1 MAVRCEI
8 KEYNTLKKQMKA
20 LEKAPAKVMNSL
32 TNEAKKR
39 ILGCVASE
47 VTKEYGVKK
56 GEKYFPKED
65 GNLSSLGAMIRIVQ
79 EKTQL
84 N

>member
-20 LEKAPAKVMNSL
+20 LQKAPAKVMNSL

-39 ILGCVASE
+39 VPGWVASE
-47 VTKEYGVKK
+47 VTKEYGVQK
-56 GEKYFPKED
+56 GEKYFLKRTGTCP
-65 GNLSSLGAMIRIVQ
+65 L
-79 EKTQL
+79 
-84 N
+84 